1 MRALLFDLDG
11 VLVNSF
17 DAYRAAWTAWAV
29 AYGITKQEFPTDI
42 HGLRPR
48 DVVRE
53 VVTRVRPA
61 LALAE
66 AIETFDAG
74 MDGPAA
80 SQVAAMPGAVALTR
94 ALAGKPWAIVSST
107 HARHLGAMIA
117 AAGLAVPPVLISGD
131 DIERGKPDPQCFL
144 LAAERLGVPPGGC
157 TVIEDAPPGIRAA
170 AAAGMACVA
179 VATTHDAGELTGAG
193 RVFPDL
199 LAARDHILGGTA
211 P

>member
-1 MRALLFDLDG
+1 MGALLFDLDG

-17 DAYRAAWTAWAV
+17 EAYRAAWTAWA
-29 AYGITKQEFPTDI
+29 ASYGITKQEFPTDI
-42 HGLRPR
+42 HGLRPH

-53 VVTRVRPA
+53 VLTRARPGLD
-61 LALAE
+61 LAQ
-66 AIETFDAG
+66 AIETFDAA
-74 MDGPAA
+74 MDGPATA
-80 SQVAAMPGAVALTR
+80 GVAAMAGAVALTR
-94 ALAGKPWAIVSST
+94 ALAGRPWAIVSST
-107 HARHLGAMIA
+107 HARHLGLMIA
-117 AAGLAVPPVLISGD
+117 AAGLAPPPVLISGD

-144 LAAERLGVPPGGC
+144 AAAERLGVPATGC

-193 RVFPDL
+193 HCYPNL
-199 LAARDHILGGTA
+199 LAARDHLLGVLG